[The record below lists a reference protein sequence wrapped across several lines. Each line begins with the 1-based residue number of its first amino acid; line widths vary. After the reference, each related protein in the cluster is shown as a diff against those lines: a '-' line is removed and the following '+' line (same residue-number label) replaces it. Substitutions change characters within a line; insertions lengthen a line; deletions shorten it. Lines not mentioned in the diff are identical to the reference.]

1 MMLIF
6 PTHVMLE
13 GNPTPKPWPPQFHAL
28 LYQNSTGK
36 LAIVDLWYD
45 WPGGRNLNLI
55 QHQLGKRIHD
65 VEWTNGTSFYFDLE
79 HQTCLTMTFPV
90 GILHPDWLANA
101 TYVGEQE
108 IEGFKCNVWEKL
120 DFITY
125 YEDIDTKRPVSWVF
139 FTGKSLQICLFM
151 FTIDLQSFYILRTV
165 SISFSLFFPSKHS
178 QGRDQELCCYNQYA
192 VDISS
197 RTWTAHY
204 RRSQDCKKT
213 ITAKLGAVMSF
224 LDHSV
229 LELYN
234 GVKVV

>member
-1 MMLIF
+1 MELQRRGTREGVRGFFPDVSWQLWVLSMMMLIF
-6 PTHVMLE
+6 PTLVMLE

-139 FTGKSLQICLFM
+139 FTGQTLHVMAFEEGNILEDQQWQAPSSCFEKALDLPQNHALSSHMGLPNGISQQSLQ
-151 FTIDLQSFYILRTV
+151 SLR
-165 SISFSLFFPSKHS
+165 
-178 QGRDQELCCYNQYA
+178 
-192 VDISS
+192 
-197 RTWTAHY
+197 
-204 RRSQDCKKT
+204 
-213 ITAKLGAVMSF
+213 
-224 LDHSV
+224 
-229 LELYN
+229 ELYDTED
-234 GVKVV
+234 VPHK

>member
-6 PTHVMLE
+6 PTLVMLE

-139 FTGKSLQICLFM
+139 FTGMSLQICLFM
-151 FTIDLQSFYILRTV
+151 FTIDLQSFYINRTN
-165 SISFSLFFPSKHS
+165 FFFTFFFPVNIPREEIKSYVVITS
-178 QGRDQELCCYNQYA
+178 MQ
-192 VDISS
+192 
-197 RTWTAHY
+197 WTYLVEHGLHTTEGL
-204 RRSQDCKKT
+204 RIVRKQSLQ
-213 ITAKLGAVMSF
+213 
-224 LDHSV
+224 
-229 LELYN
+229 N
-234 GVKVV
+234 